1 MAHGSKKSV
10 NLLATATIH
19 RLAKAQQFYFRS
31 LGICQYEAIHINLG
45 TPLNIIKDCFKKVLM
60 KKRKVLR
67 CRLFSKR
74 RNILNIFRK
83 IFAKIFIIPGG
94 Y

>member
-45 TPLNIIKDCFKKVLM
+45 TPLNIIKDCLKTKYL
-60 KKRKVLR
+60 
-67 CRLFSKR
+67 
-74 RNILNIFRK
+74 
-83 IFAKIFIIPGG
+83 
-94 Y
+94 